1 MKTAYDFP
9 FREECHVRVSMK
21 SSIANKIEGTAREA
35 KGKVKEVAGRV
46 ANNPDL
52 EAEGTGE
59 KIAGKVERKAGDVK
73 KVFGR

>member
-1 MKTAYDFP
+1 
-9 FREECHVRVSMK
+9 MK
-21 SSIANKIEGTAREA
+21 SSITNKVEGTAHEA

-52 EAEGTGE
+52 EAEGTAE